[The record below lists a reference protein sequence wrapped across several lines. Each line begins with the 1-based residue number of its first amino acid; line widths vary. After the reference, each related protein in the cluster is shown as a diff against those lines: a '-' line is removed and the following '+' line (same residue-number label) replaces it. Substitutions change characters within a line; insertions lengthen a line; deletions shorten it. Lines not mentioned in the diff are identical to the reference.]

1 MDILLSEWGIRAVGI
16 LGVLFIIYSL
26 FLGRMSAQGLP
37 DGYRGPVLA
46 LELVKSG
53 ADITQIVG
61 AESGRV
67 AGFLK
72 KHTYKDFGFIVVYL
86 LFFVAVSLLVSQM
99 YTVPARYIAWFA
111 AGCAVL
117 GGILDVVENMAMLRA
132 IGGEATD
139 TLANS
144 TRYASL
150 GKWALLFLF
159 SLSVGLLMIPRGL
172 FAPAGGLL
180 LLAAVLGLTGVF
192 LNLFRPKFYWT
203 FDAAVLTMGLVTI
216 FLTIV
221 FIFLPARVLSK
232 LVR

>member
-1 MDILLSEWGIRAVGI
+1 MDILFSEWGIRAVGI

-37 DGYRGPVLA
+37 DGYRNPVLA

-61 AESGRV
+61 AESGV

-86 LFFVAVSLLVSQM
+86 LLFVAVSLLVSQM
-99 YTVPARYIAWFA
+99 YTGPARYVAWFA

-117 GGILDVVENMAMLRA
+117 GGILDVVENRGMLRA

-144 TRYASL
+144 IRYASL
-150 GKWALLFLF
+150 SKWAVLFLF
-159 SLSVGLLMIPRGL
+159 ILLVGLLMIPRGL
-172 FAPAGGLL
+172 FAPAGVLL
-180 LLAAVLGLTGVF
+180 LLAAVLGLSGVF

-203 FDAAVLTMGLVTI
+203 FEVSLLTMAVATI

-221 FIFLPARVLSK
+221 FIVWPAKVLSK

>member
-1 MDILLSEWGIRAVGI
+1 VDVFFTEWGIRIVGI
-16 LGVLFIIYSL
+16 LGLLFILYSL
-26 FLGRMSAQGLP
+26 ILGRMSAQGLP

-53 ADITQIVG
+53 ADIKQIVG

-72 KHTYKDFGFIVVYL
+72 GHTYKDFGFIVVYL
-86 LFFVAVSLLVSQM
+86 LFFVAVGLLVSQM
-99 YTVPARYIAWFA
+99 YTAPARYIACFA

-117 GGILDVVENMAMLRA
+117 GGILDVVENMGMLRA

-139 TLANS
+139 SLAN
-144 TRYASL
+144 TIRYVSL
-150 GKWALLFLF
+150 SKWALLFLF
-159 SLSVGLLMIPRGL
+159 SLLVGLLMIPRGF

-180 LLAAVLGLTGVF
+180 LFAAVLGFSGVF

-203 FDAAVLTMGLVTI
+203 FDVAVLTMGLVTI

-221 FIFLPARVLSK
+221 FIFWPAKVLSK

>member
-1 MDILLSEWGIRAVGI
+1 MDVFFTEWGMRAVGI

-53 ADITQIVG
+53 ADIPQIVG
-61 AESGRV
+61 PASGRV

-86 LFFVAVSLLVSQM
+86 VFFVAVSLVVSQM
-99 YTVPARYIAWFA
+99 YPGPARYIAWFA

-117 GGILDVVENMAMLRA
+117 AGILDVVENMGMLRA

-139 TLANS
+139 TVANS
-144 TRYASL
+144 IRYASL

-159 SLSVGLLMIPRGL
+159 SLLVGSLMIPRGL
-172 FAPAGGLL
+172 FAPAGVLL
-180 LLAAVLGLTGVF
+180 VLAAVLGFSGVF
-192 LNLFRPKFYWT
+192 LNLFRPKYYWT
-203 FDAAVLTMGLVTI
+203 FEVSVLTMGAATF
-216 FLTIV
+216 FLIIV
-221 FIFLPARVLSK
+221 FIFWPAKVLSK